1 LDVTEKIC
9 SSCKEL
15 KSFSEFTKQKDKKY
29 GLSCA
34 CKNCMALRRRIPE
47 NRKKQSNLN
56 KKYQANN
63 SEYLKEK
70 SKEYYYSNK
79 ESCLKNKKEYYENN
93 KKEKIQKQK
102 EYYSLNKEARNKY
115 NKEYYKKNKKACRNR
130 NNEWK
135 KNKRK
140 NDLNYK
146 IYSNISN
153 SIYQALT
160 KNKNFKKWHT
170 MVPYSLEELRSHLES
185 KFTKGMT
192 WENYGINGWHIDHII
207 PQSFFKYKS
216 YEDEAFKACW
226 ALSNLQ
232 PLWATKEI
240 AMSHGESD
248 KYLGNFDKNNKICIT
263 EEMQEFLDSVNMK
276 E

>member
-1 LDVTEKIC
+1 MDVTEKIC

-34 CKNCMALRRRIPE
+34 CRNCLKIKRDNNKDKRRELHKKWREKNKDKISKNYEKHKNTAATVKS
-47 NRKKQSNLN
+47 RKMYYKNN
-56 KKYQANN
+56 K
-63 SEYLKEK
+63 EEILKK
-70 SKEYYYSNK
+70 RKEYYLVNK
-79 ESCLKNKKEYYENN
+79 KKNDEYDKIYNIKNKSKIR
-93 KKEKIQKQK
+93 KK
-102 EYYSLNKEARNKY
+102 
-115 NKEYYKKNKKACRNR
+115 

-135 KNKRK
+135 RNKRK

-170 MVPYSLEELRSHLES
+170 MVPYSLEELKLHLES
-185 KFTKGMT
+185 KFTKGMS
-192 WENYGINGWHIDHII
+192 WENYGLYGWHIDHII

-216 YEDEAFKACW
+216 YEDEAFKVCW

-240 AMSHGESD
+240 AISYGESNE
-248 KYLGNFDKNNKICIT
+248 YVGNFDKNNRISLTK
-263 EEMQEFLDSVNMK
+263 EMQEFLNSVNMK
-276 E
+276 EQNA

>member
-1 LDVTEKIC
+1 MDVTEKIC

-34 CKNCMALRRRIPE
+34 CRNCLKINRDNNKDKRKEQNKQWRIKNKDKISKNYE
-47 NRKKQSNLN
+47 
-56 KKYQANN
+56 KYKN
-63 SEYLKEK
+63 SA
-70 SKEYYYSNK
+70 
-79 ESCLKNKKEYYENN
+79 LKNKKIYYKNN
-93 KKEKIQKQK
+93 KEEILNKRK
-102 EYYSLNKEARNKY
+102 EYYAENKEHKSVY
-115 NKEYYKKNKKACRNR
+115 NKVYNINNKAKIRKN
-130 NNEWK
+130 NNAWK
-135 KNKRK
+135 RNKRK

-160 KNKNFKKWHT
+160 KNKKFKKWHT
-170 MVPYSLEELRSHLES
+170 MVPYSLEDLKLHLES

-216 YEDEAFKACW
+216 YEDEAFKVCW

-240 AMSHGESD
+240 AMSYGESD
-248 KYLGNFDKNNKICIT
+248 EYVGNFDKSNKISIT
-263 EEMQEFLDSVNMK
+263 KEIQDFLNLVNLK